1 MHSYM
6 KVGNGPVLHESQDLE
21 EEYGSKALCKWC
33 YDSVAPS
40 DGAPN
45 KKAIRANEKEAM
57 TQQGERMRKY
67 TQKRSQVTTQT
78 PNEVGAVI

>member
-67 TQKRSQVTTQT
+67 VQNMLQTTMQIPIEVVT
-78 PNEVGAVI
+78 VV